1 MTSDLRSLLG
11 AAIQPGAT
19 NVSRRPGAR
28 RLLEDCWTPI
38 RNAIEPR
45 FADIILETLGPLAKS
60 DDEEESKPAKII
72 LSRDKAFLQ
81 AFSEALQSEFKHFVA
96 DFCAHRSDERNNE
109 AKKGLSL
116 VEYGDM
122 EFSTLMERASARLRN
137 AVDDEYSSIK
147 MRLANLVR
155 EGEIRDAENPFRPM
169 LFFRAIYLGL
179 ENLGTAKSDLL
190 RLTKR
195 FDTSLIAPVAAAYAA
210 VDRHLAAQGIS
221 ADMVRQA
228 PPTGMRTDTVMGGG
242 RNTMASPFGSTV
254 VPGMLTGNPMTG
266 SGMRFV
272 TGFSAEQMLNALY
285 QRMQLVAAPV
295 PFGASGVAAPAAQPG
310 RYAPAP
316 TIGGPGLPLSSGG
329 TPGTAGGGYPGGVP
343 SGVFPGGMPVG
354 VSVGGVPGG
363 VAGGIAGPGI
373 VIDPGLLAALN
384 DAQRLGAIAVAAV
397 QQGQPAPD
405 LAVDPG
411 QLRAKVA
418 DKATKQIDKLTI
430 EIVGLLFDRINQDKH
445 VPAEIKQLLQR
456 LQFPLIKVA
465 LVDPELF
472 VSPHQ
477 PARELLDRIAATS
490 VGWTPVGDQNQRFLA
505 EVQRAVHTVLAATE
519 EGLLPFQHALEDF
532 EKYLLEENTRDDDPV
547 ARAKRALAEAE
558 ELEVLGINATI
569 KIRSAFDGVLLES
582 YLREFLLDTW
592 SRVLVAA
599 TLRDKSDIGLMRKY
613 LGIVPDLVWSVQPK
627 INPEDRK
634 RLVTT
639 IPPVLT
645 ALREGLT
652 LIDWPKARMQEFF
665 SRLMNSH
672 AQAVKALELA
682 HGAAAPPVFE
692 PSTLRI
698 KLDGLRFSTADV
710 PQPGGGEMTIPDDAV
725 KHAIAAAHVDV
736 NYLTAG
742 QIVALGE
749 DEDLDKRIASFK
761 RGDWFDMHVN
771 DTTQRVQLKWFTPRR
786 ALYLFVA
793 AQGTKPQ
800 SLTPSTLRQFLR
812 DGRMTPV
819 EGVPLFDRA
828 LREMMDE
835 LQKMSV
841 EPPARAG

>member
-1 MTSDLRSLLG
+1 MSSDLRSLLG
-11 AAIQPGAT
+11 AAITPGNT
-19 NVSRRPGAR
+19 TSVSRRPGAR

-45 FADIILETLGPLAKS
+45 FADILLEALGPLAKS
-60 DDEEESKPAKII
+60 DDEDEAKPAKII

-81 AFSEALQSEFKHFVA
+81 AFSESLQAEFKQVIA
-96 DFCAHRSDERNNE
+96 DFCANRGADRSD
-109 AKKGLSL
+109 ASKSLSL

-137 AVDDEYSSIK
+137 AVDDEYTSVK
-147 MRLANLVR
+147 LRLANLVR
-155 EGEIRDAENPFRPM
+155 ESDIRDNENPFRP
-169 LFFRAIYLGL
+169 LIFFRAIYLGL
-179 ENLGTAKSDLL
+179 ERIGTAKADLL

-195 FDTSLIAPVAAAYAA
+195 FDTALVAPVAAAYAA
-210 VDRHLAAQGIS
+210 LDRHLASQGIS
-221 ADMVRQA
+221 AEFARQPGA
-228 PPTGMRTDTVMGGG
+228 GRETVAG
-242 RNTMASPFGSTV
+242 RNTVASPFGSTV
-254 VPGMLTGNPMTG
+254 VPGVLTGGPMTT
-266 SGMRFV
+266 SGMRFA

-285 QRMQLVAAPV
+285 QRMQLVSGPL
-295 PFGASGVAAPAAQPG
+295 PMGVAQPMG

-316 TIGGPGLPLSSGG
+316 TIGGTSGLAAAAAGLHGAPGL
-329 TPGTAGGGYPGGVP
+329 GGVP
-343 SGVFPGGMPVG
+343 VGGMPMGGVPVG
-354 VSVGGVPGG
+354 AVPVGGVGGVPVGGMGGG
-363 VAGGIAGPGI
+363 VVGPAGGI
-373 VIDPGLLAALN
+373 VIDPALLAALN

-397 QQGQPAPD
+397 QQGQPPPD
-405 LAVDPG
+405 LAVDPV

-445 VPAEIKQLLQR
+445 VPAQIKELLQR

-477 PARELLDRIAATS
+477 PARELLDRIAATA
-490 VGWTPVGDQNQRFLA
+490 VGWTPEGEQNQRYLS

-519 EGLLPFQHALEDF
+519 EGLAPFQRALEGF
-532 EKYLLEENTRDDDPV
+532 EKYLLDENTRDDDPV
-547 ARAKRALAEAE
+547 SRAKRALAEAE
-558 ELEVLGINATI
+558 EREVLAINATI

-582 YLREFLLDTW
+582 YLREFLLETW

-599 TLRDKSDIGLMRKY
+599 TLREKSDSGLMRKY
-613 LGIVPDLVWSVQPK
+613 LSIVPDLVWSVQPK
-627 INPEDRK
+627 INPDDRK

-652 LIDWPKARMQEFF
+652 LIEWPKAKMQEFF
-665 SRLMNSH
+665 ARLMNSH

-682 HGAAAPPVFE
+682 HGAPSPAPFE
-692 PSTLRI
+692 ASTLRI
-698 KLDGLRFSTADV
+698 KLDGLRISPDEL
-710 PQPGGGEMTIPDDAV
+710 PPPDGGEMTIPDEMV
-725 KHAIAAAHVDV
+725 KHAIAANHVDV
-736 NYLTAG
+736 NYLTAD

-749 DEDLDKRIASFK
+749 DTDLDRRIASFK
-761 RGDWFDMHVN
+761 RGDWFDLQLGA
-771 DTTQRVQLKWFTPRR
+771 TTERVQLRWFTPRR
-786 ALYLFVA
+786 ALYLFSSS
-793 AQGTKPQ
+793 QGKKTH
-800 SLTPSTLRQFLR
+800 SLTPATLRQYLR
-812 DGRMTPV
+812 DGRIAPV

-841 EPPARAG
+841 DAPPRAR

>member
-11 AAIQPGAT
+11 AAIQPGST

-45 FADIILETLGPLAKS
+45 FADLILETLGPLAKS
-60 DDEEESKPAKII
+60 DDEDESKPAKII

-81 AFSEALQSEFKHFVA
+81 AFSEALQAEFKHFVA
-96 DFCAHRSDERNNE
+96 DFCAHRNEERSE
-109 AKKGLSL
+109 GKKGLSL

-137 AVDDEYSSIK
+137 AVDEEYTSIK
-147 MRLANLVR
+147 LRLANLVR
-155 EGEIRDAENPFRPM
+155 ETEIRDAENPFRPM

-179 ENLGTAKSDLL
+179 ENLGTAKADLL

-195 FDTSLIAPVAAAYAA
+195 FDTSLVGPVAAAYAA
-210 VDRHLAAQGIS
+210 VDRHLASQGIS
-221 ADMVRQA
+221 AEMARQQ
-228 PPTGMRTDTVMGGG
+228 PPHGRETMMG

-266 SGMRFV
+266 MRMV

-295 PFGASGVAAPAAQPG
+295 QFGMPGAPGLPAGGAPSN

-316 TIGGPGLPLSSGG
+316 TIGGAGLPI
-329 TPGTAGGGYPGGVP
+329 PPAGGVGLPAGAGFPGGVP
-343 SGVFPGGMPVG
+343 MGGGP
-354 VSVGGVPGG
+354 VGGVPGAMTG
-363 VAGGIAGPGI
+363 GAPVALAGGGF
-373 VIDPGLLAALN
+373 VIDPSLLTALN
-384 DAQRLGAIAVAAV
+384 DAQRIGAIALAAV
-397 QQGQPAPD
+397 QQGHPAPD
-405 LAVDPG
+405 LGVDPG
-411 QLRAKVA
+411 VLRAKVA

-430 EIVGLLFDRINQDKH
+430 EIVGLLFDRINEDKH
-445 VPAEIKQLLQR
+445 VPAEIKTLLQR

-477 PARELLDRIAATS
+477 PARELLDRIASTS
-490 VGWTPVGDQNQRFLA
+490 VGWTPKGEPNQRYLI
-505 EVQRAVHTVLAATE
+505 EVQNAVHTVLASSE
-519 EGLLPFQHALEDF
+519 EGLVPFQHALVGF
-532 EKYLLEENTRDDDPV
+532 EKYLSDENTRDDDPV
-547 ARAKRALAEAE
+547 SRAKRALADAE
-558 ELEVLGINATI
+558 EREVLAINATI
-569 KIRSAFDGVLLES
+569 KIRSAFDGVLLEG
-582 YLREFLLDTW
+582 YLREFLLETW

-599 TLRDKSDIGLMRKY
+599 TLREKTDSGLMRKY

-634 RLVTT
+634 KLVTT

-645 ALREGLT
+645 ALREGLL
-652 LIDWPKARMQEFF
+652 LIDFPKPKMQEFF
-665 SRLMNSH
+665 ARLMNSH

-682 HGAAAPPVFE
+682 HGAAQPPPFE
-692 PSTLRI
+692 TSTLRI
-698 KLDGLRFSTADV
+698 KLDGLKIDADELA
-710 PQPGGGEMTIPDDAV
+710 QPLDEGEMTIPDDAV
-725 KHAIAAAHVDV
+725 KHAIEAAHVDV
-736 NYLTAG
+736 NYVTAG
-742 QIVALGE
+742 LAVALGE
-749 DEDLDKRIASFK
+749 DADLDRRIAAFK
-761 RGDWFDMHVN
+761 RGDWFDMN
-771 DTTQRVQLKWFTPRR
+771 LGGTSERVQLKWFTPRR
-786 ALYLFVA
+786 ALYLFVGSA
-793 AQGTKPQ
+793 TTKTH
-800 SLTPSTLRQFLR
+800 SLTPSTLRQLLR
-812 DGRMTPV
+812 DGRITPV

-835 LQKMSV
+835 LQRMSV
-841 EPPARAG
+841 DAPTRGG